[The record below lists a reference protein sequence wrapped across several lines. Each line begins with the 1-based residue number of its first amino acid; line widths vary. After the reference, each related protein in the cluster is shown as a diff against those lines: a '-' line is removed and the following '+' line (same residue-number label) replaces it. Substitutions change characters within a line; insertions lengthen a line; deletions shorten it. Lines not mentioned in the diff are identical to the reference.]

1 MSKTL
6 QEKFIE
12 EKGEKEMKFKIT
24 LYDIN
29 NKMLGEFD
37 SFKEAEESKLKWN
50 RLTGRKK
57 QREKYKL

>member
-1 MSKTL
+1 M
-6 QEKFIE
+6 EKFIE

-29 NKMLGEFD
+29 IKCLENLIVLK
-37 SFKEAEESKLKWN
+37 KTEESKLKWN